1 MVFACQ
7 HFDNMLCVVPLAI
20 SLPLICVWLCVYSSA
35 IGVIQRGPEPS
46 RGQDMD
52 SNNPEDAIR
61 RVVYMNLALQFVM
74 FALNTLGWISGL
86 TIEWVVTYDVY
97 VFTFVLIFQ
106 AVFFFTMQL
115 NLLLAAYLLLF
126 SKNHVDNPA
135 APSVGSTEVG
145 MRVEGV

>member
-1 MVFACQ
+1 MYC
-7 HFDNMLCVVPLAI
+7 N
-20 SLPLICVWLCVYSSA
+20 A

-74 FALNTLGWISGL
+74 FALNTLGWISG
-86 TIEWVVTYDVY
+86 IGWYYFTYDVY
-97 VFTFVLIFQ
+97 VFIIVLIFQ
-106 AVFFFTMQL
+106 AGYFFTLQL

-135 APSVGSTEVG
+135 APAVGFTEVG
-145 MRVEGV
+145 MRIEGV